1 MQIEIQKKVNKNEAF
16 FTNAS
21 FFCGIIKVF
30 LIICKFNIFCYQKNV
45 KKHRSS
51 NVLHKNKQQTKD

>member
-1 MQIEIQKKVNKNEAF
+1 MRRFLQ
-16 FTNAS
+16 TPH

-30 LIICKFNIFCYQKNV
+30 LIICKFSVFYEQKNA